1 MLILM
6 NKYLSFFHYT
16 KRYLTFVLKEVVKIM
31 IRQEEIALVI
41 DSQRDS
47 FLKQDVGFIRESLA
61 HIPVADSFATIIT
74 GIRRCGKSTLLLQ
87 LLRRDYQEAIYL
99 NFDDIRLS
107 GFEITDFTR
116 LHNEIEERNIKVL
129 FFDEIQA
136 VEGWEKYVNQLLRD
150 KYRVFITGSNASML
164 SVELGTLLTGRH
176 LSMELFPFSYSE
188 YIKFKNL
195 QNNEDAIVQ
204 YLKTGGIPEYVKTG
218 MPVILNTL
226 VDDIIMRD
234 IAIRH
239 SVRDV
244 SSLRQLTAFLI
255 TNIGNLISANKL
267 VGMFD
272 IKSAATFLEYF
283 SFLKDAYL
291 IDLMPRFSHSL
302 KVQARNPK
310 KVYVMDMG
318 LYTENSISTSENMGR
333 RFENLIY
340 LHLRRTHKQIFYYK
354 DRGECDFITMEKSTI
369 KEAVQACFTIN
380 DDNFQREFNGLL
392 EAMQNLNLNQ
402 GTIVTLNQRDSF
414 EKDGKIIN
422 IVPAEEYFSTS
433 SSSYSSPP
441 LRSPHQ

>member
-1 MLILM
+1 
-6 NKYLSFFHYT
+6 
-16 KRYLTFVLKEVVKIM
+16 M
-31 IRQEEIALVI
+31 IRQDEIALVI

-47 FLKQDVGFIRESLA
+47 FTKQDRGFLRESLGD
-61 HIPVADSFATIIT
+61 IPVADSFATIIT

-87 LLRRDYQEAIYL
+87 LLHRDYQNAIYL

-107 GFEITDFTR
+107 GFETDDFTR
-116 LHNEIEERNIKVL
+116 LHKEIVKRNIKVL
-129 FFDEIQA
+129 FFDEIQV
-136 VEGWEKYVNQLLRD
+136 VEEWEKYVNQLLREQF
-150 KYRVFITGSNASML
+150 KVFITGSNASML
-164 SVELGTLLTGRH
+164 SIELGTMLTGRH

-188 YIKFKNL
+188 FIKFKNIK
-195 QNNEDAIVQ
+195 NNDDSVIM

-218 MPVILNTL
+218 IPVILNTL

-234 IAIRH
+234 IAVRH

-291 IDLMPRFSHSL
+291 IDLIPRFSHSL

-340 LHLRRTHKQIFYYK
+340 LNLRRLYKQIFYYR
-354 DRGECDFITMEKSTI
+354 DRGECDFITMEKNSV
-369 KEAVQACFTIN
+369 KGAVQVCLTIN
-380 DDNFQREFNGLL
+380 DNNFQREYNGLL
-392 EAMQNLNLNQ
+392 EAMQNLGLNE
-402 GTIVTLNQRDSF
+402 GTIVTLNQSDTF
-414 EKDGKIIN
+414 EKDGRVIR
-422 IVPAEEYFSTS
+422 IVPAEEFLFYT
-433 SSSYSSPP
+433 
-441 LRSPHQ
+441 